1 MGCFTAAELVFKL
14 ETQEP
19 FGGIRNAM
27 LAKLFYFQNHK
38 SSKQILTQL
47 VGQIRSHVFSI

>member
-1 MGCFTAAELVFKL
+1 MGCFTAAELVLKL

-27 LAKLFYFQNHK
+27 LAKFNILFPK
-38 SSKQILTQL
+38 P
-47 VGQIRSHVFSI
+47 

>member
-27 LAKLFYFQNHK
+27 LAKLFYFQNHE
-38 SSKQILTQL
+38 SSKQILTQF